1 VCHRLSLL
9 SLLSALCSLLSL
21 LRCRSQGIAAAGGN
35 AEYDVPQCPPGTPV
49 EKCTWEIWGVLT
61 PGGDNLHLAAIHFH
75 CHAPTCLEMA
85 IYNNVTVRTVVHVLG
100 TKQLLGFV
108 LPLNVDLYRCLFV
121 CLFALF
127 CL

>member
-1 VCHRLSLL
+1 MPPSVSHLCCVVAI
-9 SLLSALCSLLSL
+9 SALCSLL
-21 LRCRSQGIAAAGGN
+21 RRRSQGIAAAGGN

-85 IYNNVTVRTVVHVLG
+85 IYNNVTVRSTRESSRVLNIE
-100 TKQLLGFV
+100 L
-108 LPLNVDLYRCLFV
+108 
-121 CLFALF
+121 
-127 CL
+127 